1 MLRMGRRVALQVT
14 TALAVSVALARVA
27 GAEGP
32 AGTVPPADSAFAVE
46 LVVSRMQGDAG
57 NAVVSNGIP
66 LPPGVLSPRMGAKWS
81 LQVEGE
87 VVSAD
92 VRALS
97 GRHRDGSVRAV
108 YVRFQYPLRRGD
120 RARARLT
127 LEVLPKSGR
136 EVSAPSVDVPGFPEA
151 VALPVSPAYLISTD
165 LVGPTLPVQDTRR
178 LGREWDRY
186 ESDFVKW
193 SEFHWTKYGV
203 DWAAGNYYD
212 RVAVYYAWWVR
223 TGNPEYWRRATL
235 MALDYR
241 TRYLEPNKYGS
252 SHHWAQL
259 EGLALHYLLTGDA
272 ASQVAVGRT
281 ADVLASY
288 YRRGALGKR
297 NHQDMESRGQAR
309 SLLAFLLSWEIQAPG
324 GENYTSAS
332 WAEHLPLMLSQILRP
347 QDTSGAFLWGGYCN
361 TSINYMSG
369 LLNDVL
375 IRYYSRFNP
384 DPRIEVSIRA
394 NADWLWNTQWRPDG
408 SFNYQSAFCQ
418 RNKSG
423 PNASWDLNNL
433 FVSTF
438 SWLYY
443 RTGDRKYLTA
453 ADEIFSNGVRRAVLS
468 GTKQFNQQFTASY
481 HYLWY
486 RRGPVQ

>member
-1 MLRMGRRVALQVT
+1 MALAAMAAWLAATTAVPRVAI
-14 TALAVSVALARVA
+14 AGVS
-27 GAEGP
+27 GQAE
-32 AGTVPPADSAFAVE
+32 ASADSAFSIE
-46 LVVSRMQGDAG
+46 LVVSRMQGDTGMAM
-57 NAVVSNGIP
+57 VSNGIP
-66 LPPGVLSPRMGAKWS
+66 LPPGVLSTRKGAKWS
-81 LQVEGE
+81 LDVEGE
-87 VVSAD
+87 TVNAD
-92 VRALS
+92 VVPLS

-108 YVRFQYPLRRGD
+108 LVRFRYPLRRGD

-127 LEVLPKSGR
+127 LDVLPKPSR
-136 EVSAPSVDVPGFPEA
+136 AVAAAPGDVPGFPEA
-151 VALPVSPAYLISTD
+151 VALPINPAYLISTD
-165 LVGPTLPVQDTRR
+165 LVGPTLSVQDTRA
-178 LGREWDRY
+178 LGGDWGRY

-193 SEFHWTKYGV
+193 SDFHWAKTGA

-212 RVAVYYAWWVR
+212 RVAVYYTWWVR
-223 TGNPEYWRRATL
+223 TGNPEYWRRATQ

-241 TRYLEPNKYGS
+241 TKYLEPNNYGS
-252 SHHWAQL
+252 SHHWSQL
-259 EGLALHYLLTGDA
+259 EGLALHYLLTGDP
-272 ASQVAVGRT
+272 ASQLAVGRT

-297 NHQDMESRGQAR
+297 NHIDMESRGQAR

-324 GENYTSAS
+324 GDNYTSAS
-332 WAEHLPLMLSQILRP
+332 WAEHLPLMLAQILRP
-347 QDTSGAFLWGGYCN
+347 QDVSGAFLWGGYCN

-375 IRYYSRFNP
+375 IRYDARFNA
-384 DPRIEVSIRA
+384 DPRIEASIRA

-438 SWLYY
+438 GWLYF

-453 ADEIFSNGVRRAVLS
+453 ADQIFSNGVRRAVLS
-468 GTKQFNQQFTASY
+468 GTKQFNQQFTTSY

-486 RRGPVQ
+486 RRGPAH